1 MILVASRGEAFEE
14 PFNFKN
20 EQGQLMNVPA
30 GSYTLHLERGDFVK
44 EFTNLTRRSN
54 AVLWHMTA
62 DETKALPF
70 SAFSFELAYNGQPI
84 ASGVLRVK

>member
-20 EQGQLMNVPA
+20 EQGQPTYVPA

-54 AVLWHMTA
+54 AILWHMTA
-62 DETKALPF
+62 DETKALPYTNL
-70 SAFSFELAYNGQPI
+70 SFELSYNGQPI

>member
-20 EQGQLMNVPA
+20 EQGQPAFIPA
-30 GSYTLHLERGDFVK
+30 GRYALLLGRGDFVQ
-44 EFTNLTRRSN
+44 EFSNLTRRGN
-54 AVLWHMTA
+54 AILWHMTA

-70 SAFSFELAYNGQPI
+70 SNLSFELTYNGQPI